1 MEQAVVISELQT
13 ITDELRQE
21 IQRLRVSRDLD
32 SQTWS
37 KPRPAI
43 YSKQEFK
50 KQQSESTENS
60 GKRRPGDSQ
69 DILEKPEKDSAQ

>member
-1 MEQAVVISELQT
+1 LIETPS
-13 ITDELRQE
+13 
-21 IQRLRVSRDLD
+21 SDLL
-32 SQTWS
+32 
-37 KPRPAI
+37 K
-43 YSKQEFK
+43 KQEFK